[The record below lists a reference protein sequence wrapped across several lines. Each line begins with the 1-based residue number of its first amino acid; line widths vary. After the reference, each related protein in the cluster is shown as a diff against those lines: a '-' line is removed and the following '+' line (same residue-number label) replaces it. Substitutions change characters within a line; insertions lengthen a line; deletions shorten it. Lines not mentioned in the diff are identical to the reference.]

1 MSLHSETNTL
11 CIRQMGASSL
21 LAGVPQF
28 FSRFRVAFIAPR
40 EESRARVLC
49 GPGKPCPSRN
59 RLSSR
64 GAMKATFFAV
74 IVSASAAFADP
85 FTVAPVEVSLK
96 GNFAQLQ
103 LLVTAAASDKPA
115 GYAEDFSSRATF
127 ASSNEAIVSVSAT
140 GRLVPRAD
148 GTAEI
153 SVMVGADLK
162 KVAVTVA
169 GVVAEPVIDYLDQVR
184 PVLWKAG
191 CNMGACHAA
200 QYGQGGFKLSVFG
213 FDPAADRIAM
223 ARDSQSRRINL
234 LDPTHSL
241 ILQKPTMQVPHGGG
255 RRLEVGSRDYEL
267 LAAWVRNGAPAP
279 ATERVISKLI
289 VTPAQRIGDIGLK
302 QQLRVEAVY
311 ADGETRDVTAW
322 AKFDSMDEGLVAVTR
337 EGLCTVA
344 GRGQA
349 PVMVRFEGQADIC
362 MFVIPYGPPAPLVG
376 WTNNNVI
383 DELAATKFKEL
394 GIEPSP
400 LCDDATFLRRIF
412 LDAIGTLPTRE
423 EIDEFLRMT
432 DADAMAGY
440 NSTLSG
446 TALAAGSSAPPAAS
460 AVPLTKR
467 TVWIDR
473 LLGLTDSPK
482 KGLYNERYAAY
493 WTLKWSDLIRNN
505 SRDLQDTGMWALHNW
520 IKGAFRENLSFDKFV
535 SQLVQGKG
543 SSFSNG
549 PANYFIINNTPSELA
564 ESTSQLFLGTRL
576 TCAQCHHHPFEKYSQ
591 DDYYSFAAFFARTGL
606 KTSQEFGLFGGERVV
621 VIKTGGDVRQPRTGK
636 VMPPKPLDSE
646 PVDHPLD
653 RRIALAQWM
662 TSPTNGA
669 FARATV
675 NRYVSY
681 LLGRGLVDPVDDLR
695 PTNPPTNP
703 AMLQALSDDFVK
715 SGFNL
720 KQLVRTIMV
729 SRLYQLDSQPTAQ
742 NVADRRFYSH
752 FEVKRLTAEP
762 LLDAIDHAAG
772 TQTKF
777 KDLPLGTRAIEIPD
791 AEYPDYFL
799 NTFAKPRRTSVC
811 ECERSPD
818 ANLAQALHTLNGD
831 ILTTKI
837 ATKTGRVEKLL
848 AEKKPH
854 AEIVTDLY
862 YATLCR
868 APSPQELAAS
878 ETLLADYPTPKECY
892 EDLLWALINSKAF
905 LFVR

>member
-1 MSLHSETNTL
+1 M
-11 CIRQMGASSL
+11 
-21 LAGVPQF
+21 
-28 FSRFRVAFIAPR
+28 
-40 EESRARVLC
+40 
-49 GPGKPCPSRN
+49 
-59 RLSSR
+59 
-64 GAMKATFFAV
+64 
-74 IVSASAAFADP
+74 
-85 FTVAPVEVSLK
+85 
-96 GNFAQLQ
+96 
-103 LLVTAAASDKPA
+103 LVTAAGTPTT
-115 GYAEDFSSRATF
+115 AEDLTSRAQF
-127 ASSNEAIVSVSAT
+127 VSSNEAIATVSPS
-140 GRLVPRAD
+140 GRLIPRGD

-153 SVMVGADLK
+153 R
-162 KVAVTVA
+162 VTVA
-169 GVVAEPVIDYLDQVR
+169 GADKSVPVTVSEFAAEPHVSFLDQVR
-184 PVLWKAG
+184 PAINKAG
-191 CNMGACHAA
+191 CSMAACHAA
-200 QYGQGGFKLSVFG
+200 QFGKGGFKLSVFG
-213 FDPAADRIAM
+213 FDPAADHFAM
-223 ARDSQSRRINL
+223 TKDSLGRRLNPLHPEDSL
-234 LDPTHSL
+234 LL
-241 ILQKPTMQVPHGGG
+241 RKPTMGIPHLGG
-255 RRLEVGSRDYEL
+255 RRLDPKSRDYEL
-267 LAAWVRNGAPAP
+267 LVAWIKDGAPGP
-279 ATERVISKLI
+279 AAERTITKL
-289 VTPAQRIGDIGLK
+289 VVSPPQRVGEPGMK
-302 QQLRVEAVY
+302 QQLRVDAVY
-311 ADGETRDVTAW
+311 HDGEVRDVTAW
-322 AKFDSMDEGLVAVTR
+322 AKFDSMDEGIVTVTR
-337 EGLCTVA
+337 DGFCTVL

-349 PVMVRFEGQADIC
+349 PVMVRFEGQADIA
-362 MFVIPYGPPAPLVG
+362 MFVIPYGPPARLEG
-376 WTNNNVI
+376 WTNNNFI
-383 DELAATKFKEL
+383 DELAATKFREL

-400 LCDDATFLRRIF
+400 LCDDATFVRRAF
-412 LDAIGTLPTRE
+412 LDATGTLPTRE
-423 EIDEFLRMT
+423 EIEEFL
-432 DADAMAGY
+432 
-440 NSTLSG
+440 
-446 TALAAGSSAPPAAS
+446 AATEPN
-460 AVPLTKR
+460 KR
-467 TVWIDR
+467 NLLIDR
-473 LLGLTDSPK
+473 LLGLIDSPK

-520 IKGAFRENLSFDKFV
+520 IKGAFRQNLSFDKFV

-549 PANYFIINNTPSELA
+549 PANYFIVNNTPSELA

-636 VMPPKPLDSE
+636 VMPPKPLDAE

-662 TSPTNGA
+662 TAPTNPA
-669 FARATV
+669 FPRATV

-695 PTNPPTNP
+695 ATNPPTNP
-703 AMLQALSDDFVK
+703 AMLQMLSDEFVK

-729 SRLYQLDSQPTAQ
+729 SRLYQLDSQPTSQ
-742 NVADRRFYSH
+742 NVADSRFYSH

-762 LLDAIDHAAG
+762 LLDAIDFAAG

-837 ATKTGRVEKLL
+837 AAGGSRITKLL
-848 AEKKPH
+848 ADKKSHP
-854 AEIVTDLY
+854 EIVTDLY

-868 APSPQELAAS
+868 APSPQEVAAA
-878 ETLLADYPTPKECY
+878 EKLLTEYPTPKECY
-892 EDLLWALINSKAF
+892 EDLLWALINSKGF

>member
-1 MSLHSETNTL
+1 MFVHTF
-11 CIRQMGASSL
+11 QVFSSL
-21 LAGVPQF
+21 TTTRLPFHTSSTRKRGL
-28 FSRFRVAFIAPR
+28 RVDRESSPR
-40 EESRARVLC
+40 LRVGLVWSC
-49 GPGKPCPSRN
+49 VLSLLPS
-59 RLSSR
+59 LVT
-64 GAMKATFFAV
+64 AE
-74 IVSASAAFADP
+74 P
-85 FTVAPVEVSLK
+85 FTVAPEAVSLK
-96 GNFAQLQ
+96 GNFAQTQ
-103 LLVTAAASDKPA
+103 LLVTAIASDRPA

-127 ASSNEAIVSVSAT
+127 ASSNEAIVTVSAT

-148 GTAEI
+148 GSAEI
-153 SVMVGADLK
+153 TVTVGGDSK
-162 KVAVTVA
+162 QVAVTVA
-169 GVVAEPVIDYLDQVR
+169 AVLTEPVIDYLDQVR

-213 FDPAADRIAM
+213 FDPAADRNAM

-234 LDPTHSL
+234 LDPTQSL

-279 ATERVISKLI
+279 GTERVISKLI
-289 VTPAQRIGDIGLK
+289 VTPAQRIGDVGLK
-302 QQLRVEAVY
+302 QQLRVDAVY

-349 PVMVRFEGQADIC
+349 PIMVRFEGQADIC

-412 LDAIGTLPTRE
+412 LDATGTLPTRE
-423 EIDEFLRMT
+423 EIDEFLAST
-432 DADAMAGY
+432 D
-440 NSTLSG
+440 
-446 TALAAGSSAPPAAS
+446 
-460 AVPLTKR
+460 VFKR
-467 TVWIDR
+467 TLWIDR

-549 PANYFIINNTPSELA
+549 PANYFIVNNTPSELA

-636 VMPPKPLDSE
+636 VMPPKPLDGE

-662 TSPTNGA
+662 TAPTNGA

-703 AMLQALSDDFVK
+703 AMLQALSDEFVK
-715 SGFNL
+715 SGFNP
-720 KQLVRTIMV
+720 KQLIRTIMV

-837 ATKTGRVEKLL
+837 ATKTGRIERLL
-848 AEKKPH
+848 AETAPNVKKIH
-854 AEIVTDLY
+854 AEIMTDLY
-862 YATLCR
+862 FATLCR

-878 ETLLADYPTPKECY
+878 ETLLKDYPSPRECY

>member
-1 MSLHSETNTL
+1 MIIST
-11 CIRQMGASSL
+11 
-21 LAGVPQF
+21 
-28 FSRFRVAFIAPR
+28 SR
-40 EESRARVLC
+40 
-49 GPGKPCPSRN
+49 
-59 RLSSR
+59 
-64 GAMKATFFAV
+64 
-74 IVSASAAFADP
+74 SAAVLVGLLTLSPSLVTAEP
-85 FTVAPVEVSLK
+85 FTVAPTEVSLK
-96 GNFAQLQ
+96 GNFAQTQ
-103 LLVTAAASDKPA
+103 LLATAAVSDRPA

-127 ASSNEAIVSVSAT
+127 ASSNEAVVTVSPT
-140 GRLVPRAD
+140 GRLVPRGD
-148 GTAEI
+148 GSAEI
-153 SVMVGADLK
+153 TVTVGGDSK

-169 GVVAEPVIDYLDQVR
+169 GVVAEPAIDYLDQVR
-184 PVLWKAG
+184 PVLWRAG

-213 FDPAADRIAM
+213 FDPAADRNAM

-241 ILQKPTMQVPHGGG
+241 ILQKPTMQAPHGGG

-267 LAAWVRNGAPAP
+267 LAAWIRNGAPAP
-279 ATERVISKLI
+279 AIERAISKLI
-289 VTPAQRIGDIGLK
+289 VTPAQRIGDVGLK
-302 QQLRVEAVY
+302 QQLRVDAVY

-362 MFVIPYGPPAPLVG
+362 MFVIPYGPPAQLVG

-412 LDAIGTLPTRE
+412 LDATGTLPTRD
-423 EIDEFLRMT
+423 EIDEFL
-432 DADAMAGY
+432 A
-440 NSTLSG
+440 STEANKR
-446 TALAAGSSAPPAAS
+446 AL
-460 AVPLTKR
+460 
-467 TVWIDR
+467 WIDR

-549 PANYFIINNTPSELA
+549 PANYFIVNNTPSELA

-621 VIKTGGDVRQPRTGK
+621 VIKTGGEVSQPRTGK
-636 VMPPKPLDSE
+636 IMPPKPLDGE
-646 PVDHPLD
+646 PVNHPLD

-662 TSPTNGA
+662 TAPTNGA

-703 AMLQALSDDFVK
+703 AMLQALSDEFVK
-715 SGFNL
+715 SGFNP
-720 KQLVRTIMV
+720 KQLIRTIMV

-742 NVADRRFYSH
+742 NLADRRFYSH
-752 FEVKRLTAEP
+752 FEVKRLAAEP

-848 AEKKPH
+848 AETRPNEKKPH
-854 AEIVTDLY
+854 ADIMTDLY

-868 APSPQELAAS
+868 APSAQELAAS
-878 ETLLADYPTPKECY
+878 ETLLKDYPNPRECY

>member
-1 MSLHSETNTL
+1 MIIST
-11 CIRQMGASSL
+11 
-21 LAGVPQF
+21 
-28 FSRFRVAFIAPR
+28 SR
-40 EESRARVLC
+40 
-49 GPGKPCPSRN
+49 
-59 RLSSR
+59 
-64 GAMKATFFAV
+64 
-74 IVSASAAFADP
+74 SAAVLVGLLSLSPSLVTAEP
-85 FTVAPVEVSLK
+85 FTVAPTEVSLK
-96 GNFAQLQ
+96 GNFAQTQ
-103 LLVTAAASDKPA
+103 LLATAAVSDRPA

-127 ASSNEAIVSVSAT
+127 ASSNEAVVTVSPT
-140 GRLVPRAD
+140 GRLVPRGD
-148 GTAEI
+148 GSAEI
-153 SVMVGADLK
+153 TVTVGGDSK

-169 GVVAEPVIDYLDQVR
+169 GVVAEPAIDYLDQVR
-184 PVLWKAG
+184 PVLWRAG

-213 FDPAADRIAM
+213 FDPAADRNAM

-241 ILQKPTMQVPHGGG
+241 ILQKPTMQAPHGGG

-267 LAAWVRNGAPAP
+267 LAAWIRNGAPAP
-279 ATERVISKLI
+279 AIERAISKLI
-289 VTPAQRIGDIGLK
+289 VTPAQRIGDVGLK
-302 QQLRVEAVY
+302 QQLRVDAVY

-362 MFVIPYGPPAPLVG
+362 MFVIPYGPPAQLVG

-412 LDAIGTLPTRE
+412 LDATGTLPTRD
-423 EIDEFLRMT
+423 EIDEFL
-432 DADAMAGY
+432 A
-440 NSTLSG
+440 STEANKR
-446 TALAAGSSAPPAAS
+446 AL
-460 AVPLTKR
+460 
-467 TVWIDR
+467 WIDR

-549 PANYFIINNTPSELA
+549 PANYFIVNNTPSELA

-621 VIKTGGDVRQPRTGK
+621 VIKTGGEVSQPRTGK
-636 VMPPKPLDSE
+636 IMPPKPLDGE
-646 PVDHPLD
+646 PVNHPLD

-662 TSPTNGA
+662 TAPTNGA

-703 AMLQALSDDFVK
+703 AMLQALSDEFVK
-715 SGFNL
+715 SGFNP
-720 KQLVRTIMV
+720 KQLIRTIMV

-742 NVADRRFYSH
+742 NLADRRFYSH
-752 FEVKRLTAEP
+752 FEVKRLAAEP

-848 AEKKPH
+848 AETKPNEKKPH
-854 AEIVTDLY
+854 ADIMTDLY

-868 APSPQELAAS
+868 APSAQELAAS
-878 ETLLADYPTPKECY
+878 ETLLKDYPNPRECY

>member
-1 MSLHSETNTL
+1 MIIST
-11 CIRQMGASSL
+11 
-21 LAGVPQF
+21 
-28 FSRFRVAFIAPR
+28 SR
-40 EESRARVLC
+40 
-49 GPGKPCPSRN
+49 
-59 RLSSR
+59 
-64 GAMKATFFAV
+64 
-74 IVSASAAFADP
+74 SAAVLVGLLSLSPSLVTAEP
-85 FTVAPVEVSLK
+85 FTVAPTEVSLK
-96 GNFAQLQ
+96 GNFAQTQ
-103 LLVTAAASDKPA
+103 LLATAAVSDRPA

-127 ASSNEAIVSVSAT
+127 ASSNEAVVTISPT
-140 GRLVPRAD
+140 GRLVPRGD
-148 GTAEI
+148 GSAEI
-153 SVMVGADLK
+153 TVTVGGDSK

-169 GVVAEPVIDYLDQVR
+169 GVVAEPAIDYLDQVR
-184 PVLWKAG
+184 PVLWRAG

-213 FDPAADRIAM
+213 FDPAADRNAM

-241 ILQKPTMQVPHGGG
+241 ILQKPTMQAPHGGG

-267 LAAWVRNGAPAP
+267 LAAWIRNGAPAP
-279 ATERVISKLI
+279 AIERAISKLI
-289 VTPAQRIGDIGLK
+289 VTPSQRIGDVGLK
-302 QQLRVEAVY
+302 QQLRVDAVY

-362 MFVIPYGPPAPLVG
+362 MFVIPYGPPAQLVG

-412 LDAIGTLPTRE
+412 LDATGTLPTRD
-423 EIDEFLRMT
+423 EIDEFL
-432 DADAMAGY
+432 A
-440 NSTLSG
+440 STEANKR
-446 TALAAGSSAPPAAS
+446 AL
-460 AVPLTKR
+460 
-467 TVWIDR
+467 WIDR

-549 PANYFIINNTPSELA
+549 PANYFIVNNTPSELA

-621 VIKTGGDVRQPRTGK
+621 VIKTGGEVSQPRTGK
-636 VMPPKPLDSE
+636 IMPPKPLDGE
-646 PVDHPLD
+646 PVNHPLD

-662 TSPTNGA
+662 TAPTNGA

-703 AMLQALSDDFVK
+703 AMLQALSDEFVK
-715 SGFNL
+715 SGFNP
-720 KQLVRTIMV
+720 KQLIRTIMV

-742 NVADRRFYSH
+742 NLADRRFYSH
-752 FEVKRLTAEP
+752 FEVKRLAAEP

-848 AEKKPH
+848 AETKPNEKKPH
-854 AEIVTDLY
+854 ADIMTDLY

-868 APSPQELAAS
+868 APSAQELAAS
-878 ETLLADYPTPKECY
+878 ETLLKDYPNPRECY

>member
-1 MSLHSETNTL
+1 MLLRLVHL
-11 CIRQMGASSL
+11 ASTFLSVFA
-21 LAGVPQF
+21 LAMIARADEPFQIVP
-28 FSRFRVAFIAPR
+28 AEIA
-40 EESRARVLC
+40 
-49 GPGKPCPSRN
+49 
-59 RLSSR
+59 
-64 GAMKATFFAV
+64 
-74 IVSASAAFADP
+74 
-85 FTVAPVEVSLK
+85 LK
-96 GNFAQLQ
+96 GNFAQTQ
-103 LLVTAAASDKPA
+103 LLVTAPGNTSTAQDLTSQ
-115 GYAEDFSSRATF
+115 ATYV
-127 ASSNEAIVSVSAT
+127 SSNEAIVTVSPA
-140 GRLVPRAD
+140 GRLIPRGD
-148 GTAEI
+148 GMAEI
-153 SVMVGADLK
+153 TVT
-162 KVAVTVA
+162 VATAVRKIPVTVA
-169 GVVAEPVIDYLDQVR
+169 GVSPEPAVSFLDHVR
-184 PVLWKAG
+184 PAINKAG
-191 CNMGACHAA
+191 CSMAACHAA
-200 QYGQGGFKLSVFG
+200 QFGKGGFKLSVFG
-213 FDPAADRIAM
+213 FDQAADHFAM
-223 ARDSQSRRINL
+223 TKDSQGRRLNL
-234 LDPTHSL
+234 LAPEESL
-241 ILQKPTMQVPHGGG
+241 LLQKPTMQVPHQGG
-255 RRLEVGSRDYEL
+255 RRFDPKSRDYEMMV
-267 LAAWVRNGAPAP
+267 AWIKSGAPGP
-279 ATERVISKLI
+279 TTERVINKLV
-289 VTPAQRIGDIGLK
+289 VTPAQRIGEPGLK

-311 ADGETRDVTAW
+311 ADGEVRDVTAW
-322 AKFDSMDEGLVAVTR
+322 AKYDSMDEGIVAVTR
-337 EGLCTVA
+337 DGFCTVS

-349 PVMVRFEGQADIC
+349 PVMVRFEGQAEIA
-362 MFVIPYGPPAPLVG
+362 MFVIPYGPPARLEG
-376 WTNNNVI
+376 WVNNNFI
-383 DELAATKFKEL
+383 DELAATKFREL

-400 LCDDATFLRRIF
+400 LCDDATFLRRLF
-412 LDAIGTLPTRE
+412 LDAMGTLPTRD
-423 EIDEFLRMT
+423 EIDEFL
-432 DADAMAGY
+432 
-440 NSTLSG
+440 
-446 TALAAGSSAPPAAS
+446 AS
-460 AVPLTKR
+460 KEPNKR
-467 TVWIDR
+467 TLWIDR
-473 LLGLTDSPK
+473 VLGLVDSPQ

-520 IKGAFRENLSFDKFV
+520 IKGAFRQNLSFDKFV

-549 PANYFIINNTPSELA
+549 PANYFIVNNNPNELA

-636 VMPPKPLDSE
+636 VMPPKPLDAE

-662 TSPTNGA
+662 TSPTNPA
-669 FARATV
+669 FPRATV

-681 LLGRGLVDPVDDLR
+681 LLGRGIVDPVDDLR
-695 PTNPPTNP
+695 ATNPPTNP
-703 AMLQALSDDFVK
+703 ALLQALSDDFVK

-729 SRLYQLDSQPTAQ
+729 SRLYQLDSQPTSQ
-742 NVADRRFYSH
+742 NVADSRFYSH

-762 LLDAIDHAAG
+762 LLDAIDQAAG

-831 ILTTKI
+831 ILSTKI
-837 ATKTGRVEKLL
+837 SAKGSRVDKLL
-848 AEKKPH
+848 AEKKTH

-868 APSPQELAAS
+868 APSQPEIAAA
-878 ETLLADYPTPKECY
+878 EQLLTDYQNPKECY
-892 EDLLWALINSKAF
+892 EDLLWALINSKGF